1 MSEDP
6 AGEITLLLKAC
17 RGGDK
22 GAFDALVPRVH
33 DELRRMAHRQL
44 RDVRPGQTLDTM
56 ALVNEAY
63 LRLVD
68 GAGLDWQNRFHF
80 FGVTARVM
88 RWIVVDHVRTRVA
101 RKRGG
106 DVAFTSLD
114 PELAGARSE
123 TEIVLAVNRA
133 VEKLALFNER
143 LARVVECRFF
153 GGMDEEEIAAALGV
167 STRSVQRDWKRA
179 RAWLQQELGA
189 PPSSGPA

>member
-1 MSEDP
+1 VSEDA

-17 RGGDK
+17 RDGDK
-22 GAFDALVPRVH
+22 AAFDALVPRVH

-88 RWIVVDHVRTRVA
+88 RWIVVDHIRTRVA
-101 RKRGG
+101 EKRGG
-106 DVAFTSLD
+106 AVAFTSLD
-114 PELAGARSE
+114 PELAGVRSE

-189 PPSSGPA
+189 PPSGDPA

>member
-1 MSEDP
+1 VTEDA

-17 RGGDK
+17 RDGDK
-22 GAFDALVPRVH
+22 SAFDALVPRVH

-44 RDVRPGQTLDTM
+44 RDLRPGQTLDTM

-68 GAGLDWQNRFHF
+68 GADLDWQNRFHF

-88 RWIVVDHVRTRVA
+88 RWIVVDHIRTRVA
-101 RKRGG
+101 EKRGG
-106 DVAFTSLD
+106 AVAFTSLD
-114 PELAGARSE
+114 PDLAGERSE

-153 GGMDEEEIAAALGV
+153 GGMSEEEIAAALGV
-167 STRSVQRDWKRA
+167 SARSVQRDWKRA
-179 RAWLQQELGA
+179 RAWLQRELGD
-189 PPSSGPA
+189 PPSGDPV

>member
-1 MSEDP
+1 MTEDP

-17 RGGDK
+17 RDGDK

-88 RWIVVDHVRTRVA
+88 RWIVVDHIRTRVA
-101 RKRGG
+101 EKRGG
-106 DVAFTSLD
+106 AVAFTSLD
-114 PELAGARSE
+114 PDLAGVRSE

-153 GGMDEEEIAAALGV
+153 GGMSEDEIAAALGV
-167 STRSVQRDWKRA
+167 SSRSVQRDWKRA

-189 PPSSGPA
+189 PPSGEP

>member
-1 MSEDP
+1 MTDDP
-6 AGEITLLLKAC
+6 AGEITLLLRAC
-17 RGGDK
+17 RDGDR

-63 LRLVD
+63 LRLAD
-68 GAGLDWQNRFHF
+68 GAAQDWQNRFHF

-101 RKRGG
+101 EKRGG
-106 DVAFTSLD
+106 GVAFTTLD
-114 PELAGARSE
+114 PELAGERSE
-123 TEIVLAVNRA
+123 TEVVLAVNRA
-133 VEKLALFNER
+133 VEKLGLFNER

-153 GGMDEEEIAAALGV
+153 AGMSEEEIAAALGV
-167 STRSVQRDWKRA
+167 SARSVQRDWRRA
-179 RAWLQQELGA
+179 RAWLQQELGVRD
-189 PPSSGPA
+189 PA